1 MARIRKFNRNAA
13 EDRNTGFGENASNVG
28 NRLVNRDGSP
38 NTVKTGLPLLE
49 RISWYHTMIQMPLW
63 KFIAIIFL
71 AFFAVNLVFTCLYL
85 FIGPSNLNGIQ
96 PGGYARQVSQVFFF
110 SIQTFTTVGYGH
122 ISPNGFAASAV
133 AAVEAFCG
141 LLSFALATGLLYGRF
156 SRPAAYLKFSHNALI
171 SPYKEGVALMFR
183 MVPYKNNHLTEAE
196 VRLSLA
202 MFEEVDG
209 KSVSRFYSLDTEIS
223 KINSLVLSWTLVHYI
238 TEDSPLYGFTMDDI
252 IKGRAEL
259 LVFVKAFDE
268 TFSNTVIG
276 RTSYRYDEWVEG
288 AKFTPMYNRSA
299 NAATTVLHLDKLN
312 DYEPMPVTL
321 APKPATAA
329 ADGSDD
335 FRP

>member
-1 MARIRKFNRNAA
+1 MARIRRFNRNAA

-63 KFIAIIFL
+63 KFMAIIFL
-71 AFFAVNLVFTCLYL
+71 AFFVVNLIFTCLYL
-85 FIGPSNLNGIQ
+85 IIGPTHLNGIQ
-96 PGGYARQVSQVFFF
+96 TGNYPRQVSQVFFF

-156 SRPAAYLKFSHNALI
+156 SRPDAYLKFSDNALI
-171 SPYKEGVALMFR
+171 SPYKEGVGLMFR
-183 MVPYKNNHLTEAE
+183 MVPFKNNHLTEAE
-196 VRLSLA
+196 VKLSLA

-209 KSVSRFYSLDTEIS
+209 KSVSRFYTLDTEIS

-238 TEDSPLYGFTMDDI
+238 TEDSPLYGFTMEDV
-252 IKGRAEL
+252 IKSRAEL
-259 LVFVKAFDE
+259 IVFVKAFDE

-276 RTSYRYDEWVEG
+276 RASYRYDEWVEG
-288 AKFTPMYNRSA
+288 AKFIPMYNRSA
-299 NAATTVLHLDKLN
+299 DAATTVLHLDKLSRFEKA
-312 DYEPMPVTL
+312 DVKL
-321 APKPATAA
+321 TAA
-329 ADGSDD
+329 PPAAVEHKQ
-335 FRP
+335 